1 MAQDNLR
8 FYNMLVRLV
17 QNNRLFEER
26 AAVKKVWEKDGNIFF
41 DFYFYRNHKSYIFDS
56 HFE

>member
-26 AAVKKVWEKDGNIFF
+26 AAVKKVWEKD
-41 DFYFYRNHKSYIFDS
+41 
-56 HFE
+56 